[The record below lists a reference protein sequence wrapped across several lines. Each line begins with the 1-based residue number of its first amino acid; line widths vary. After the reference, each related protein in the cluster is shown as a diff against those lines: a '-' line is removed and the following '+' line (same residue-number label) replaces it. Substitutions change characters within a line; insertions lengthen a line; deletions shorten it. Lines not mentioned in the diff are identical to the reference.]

1 MSKHDA
7 MAAFFRPKVE
17 ELAGTMLRFN
27 FSSDSHDEMAF
38 LTNYSDKVRKHYIR
52 VGDEKEYAFSIMI
65 TKFYSQD
72 ADDLNLQAMNFA
84 QSFMDWIEEQAKQKK
99 FPDFGDKCQVKKMEV
114 LQNMPNLADIDM
126 ENSVARY
133 MLQCRVIYFEKA
145 R

>member
-27 FSSDSHDEMAF
+27 FSSDSPDEMSF

-65 TKFYSQD
+65 TLS
-72 ADDLNLQAMNFA
+72 L
-84 QSFMDWIEEQAKQKK
+84 IH
-99 FPDFGDKCQVKKMEV
+99 
-114 LQNMPNLADIDM
+114 I
-126 ENSVARY
+126 
-133 MLQCRVIYFEKA
+133 
-145 R
+145 